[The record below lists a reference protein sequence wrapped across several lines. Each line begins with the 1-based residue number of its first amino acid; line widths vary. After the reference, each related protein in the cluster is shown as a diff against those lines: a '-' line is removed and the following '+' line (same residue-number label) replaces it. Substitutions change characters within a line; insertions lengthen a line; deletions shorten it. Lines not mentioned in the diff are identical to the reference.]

1 MGSHHDHPVTET
13 KPVAFRTPL
22 ILALVTVLAI
32 LLLVSTCDN
41 KKCCCCEGE
50 EGCKTECADEHGKE
64 KKEHG
69 HEAKEGHSEKAA
81 ATATEGHHTEEAT
94 TVVDTLLHVADSAKK
109 VETPAH
115 H

>member
-1 MGSHHDHPVTET
+1 MGSHHDHDHPVTET

-22 ILALVTVLAI
+22 ILALVTVLAM

-50 EGCKTECADEHGKE
+50 EECKTECGDMHGKE
-64 KKEHG
+64 HG
-69 HEAKEGHSEKAA
+69 AEAKEAHHEEAA
-81 ATATEGHHTEEAT
+81 AAVNEHPAEEAT
-94 TVVDTLLHVADSAKK
+94 TIVDTLLHVADSAKK
-109 VETPAH
+109 AETPAH

>member
-1 MGSHHDHPVTET
+1 MGSHHDHPVTEN

-41 KKCCCCEGE
+41 KKCCCEGDE
-50 EGCKTECADEHGKE
+50 ECKTECGDVHGKE
-64 KKEHG
+64 HHG
-69 HEAKEGHSEKAA
+69 AEAKD
-81 ATATEGHHTEEAT
+81 GHHMEASAMEEHHAEMANT
-94 TVVDTLLHVADSAKK
+94 AVVDTLQQVTDTVKT
-109 VETPAH
+109 VEMPAH

>member
-1 MGSHHDHPVTET
+1 MGSHHDHDHPVTEN

-41 KKCCCCEGE
+41 KNCCCCEGE
-50 EGCKTECADEHGKE
+50 EECKTECADMHGKE
-64 KKEHG
+64 HG
-69 HEAKEGHSEKAA
+69 TEAKDAHHMEAA
-81 ATATEGHHTEEAT
+81 ATEEHHAEETATA
-94 TVVDTLLHVADSAKK
+94 VADTLVHTADSAKT

>member
-1 MGSHHDHPVTET
+1 MGSHHDHPVTEN

-22 ILALVTVLAI
+22 ILALVTVLAM

-50 EGCKTECADEHGKE
+50 DECKTECADTHGKE
-64 KKEHG
+64 HSAETKEAH
-69 HEAKEGHSEKAA
+69 HEAA
-81 ATATEGHHTEEAT
+81 ATEEHHAEEAT
-94 TVVDTLLHVADSAKK
+94 TTVDTLAHVADTVKK

>member
-1 MGSHHDHPVTET
+1 MGSHHDHDHPVTET

-22 ILALVTVLAI
+22 ILGLVTILAI

-50 EGCKTECADEHGKE
+50 EGCKTECTDKHGDEHGS
-64 KKEHG
+64 
-69 HEAKEGHSEKAA
+69 EAKEAHHEKAA
-81 ATATEGHHTEEAT
+81 ATTEEHHSEEAS

>member
-1 MGSHHDHPVTET
+1 MGSHHDHDHPVTET

-50 EGCKTECADEHGKE
+50 EECKTECGDMHG

-69 HEAKEGHSEKAA
+69 SETKDAHHEAA
-81 ATATEGHHTEEAT
+81 ATEEHQAET
-94 TVVDTLLHVADSAKK
+94 VAVPVDSLHVVDSVKT
-109 VETPAH
+109 ETPAH